1 MMIVSPHQSLI
12 TQPGL
17 IPNRDGPGI
26 SNFQFCKGNFKSAK
40 QTALY

>member
-17 IPNRDGPGI
+17 IPNRDGPEII
-26 SNFQFCKGNFKSAK
+26 SEKKRVRIN
-40 QTALY
+40 TRTYR